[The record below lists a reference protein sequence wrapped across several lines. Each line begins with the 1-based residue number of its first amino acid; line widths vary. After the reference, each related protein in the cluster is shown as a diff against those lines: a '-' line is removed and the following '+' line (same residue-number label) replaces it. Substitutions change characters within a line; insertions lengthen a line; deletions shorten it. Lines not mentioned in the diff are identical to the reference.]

1 MAKNNKNKVNTKPK
15 SNKEEILK
23 ENVRVKFEDDDG
35 YHYKKYKAEEV
46 KLIKES
52 ETEEIDLE
60 EKENEKELEE
70 LEKLAKDDI
79 LVDDDM

>member
-52 ETEEIDLE
+52 ETEELNLE